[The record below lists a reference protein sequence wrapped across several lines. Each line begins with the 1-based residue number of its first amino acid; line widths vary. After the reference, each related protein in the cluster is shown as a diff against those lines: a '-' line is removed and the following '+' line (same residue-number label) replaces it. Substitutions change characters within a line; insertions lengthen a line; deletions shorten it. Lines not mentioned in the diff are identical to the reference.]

1 MSDFKKKQI
10 LLINY
15 EILLLNLGKL
25 LNQLNM
31 KKTLLLFTLF
41 SVFSFAQVS
50 VNLPGP
56 VTFGGASF
64 GMLYDAGDLQ
74 GTLTSVT
81 ITATLTA
88 SVNETYAD
96 DLTIAVTDGN
106 NLATANLLFQGGG
119 YSNFGAPDHQYWANG
134 GSDVA
139 GTVVSGT
146 ITLASGID
154 FTANPDY
161 AIFLGNGYADAQT
174 PTNSGTWSNI
184 SITLNG
190 VTETAASAS
199 DFNSNSFAIYPNP
212 ASNVLNISNAN
223 NIEIKSVTITD
234 INGRVVK
241 NQQGAL
247 TQINV
252 SDLNSGAYFVT
263 IEAAEGKTTKK
274 FIKQ

>member
-1 MSDFKKKQI
+1 
-10 LLINY
+10 
-15 EILLLNLGKL
+15 
-25 LNQLNM
+25 M

-41 SVFSFAQVS
+41 SAFSFAQVN
-50 VNLPGP
+50 VNITGP
-56 VTFGGASF
+56 ITFGGASF

-96 DLTIAVTDGN
+96 DLTIAVADGN
-106 NLATANLLFQGGG
+106 SLSTANFLFQGGG
-119 YSNFGAPDHQYWANG
+119 YSNFGAPDRQSWPNG
-134 GSDVA
+134 GSDVV

-154 FTANPDY
+154 FTANPAY

-190 VTETAASAS
+190 VTETPASAS
-199 DFNSNSFAIYPNP
+199 DFNSNSFTIYPNP
-212 ASNVLNISNAN
+212 VSNVLNISNSN
-223 NIEIKSVTITD
+223 NFDVKGISITD

-241 NQQGAL
+241 NQTGSL
-247 TQINV
+247 TQVNV
-252 SDLNSGAYFVT
+252 ADLNAGVYFVT
-263 IEAAEGKTTKK
+263 IEASEGKTTKK